1 MFKDLGVHKK
11 GGVITERNPEYCTI
25 RTRVPAGM
33 ITPDQLR
40 GIADIA
46 DRYGADAVQMTVR
59 QTIEMPH
66 MPPDRLEDIS
76 RDLSANGTPLG
87 AEKDEV
93 KNVIACTGNQRCIF
107 GNIDA
112 VALAREIDRRFF
124 GKEMPVK
131 LRIAV
136 SGCPNA
142 CTSPTLN
149 EIGVMGKIEP
159 IRVPG
164 MCTGCGTCVE
174 YCKEEAIAIK
184 RGISVLESSKCIDC
198 GVCIRS
204 CPYDLLKS
212 SGPYYLITVGGS
224 RGRHPKIGRE
234 LVAVRTSSAA
244 ADVVEKV
251 VTWIYRKAWSGRLLS
266 DQLDDLG
273 FETFRAEI
281 RDQVPPE
288 DLFRP
293 GVLAEGEVTG
303 GSGI

>member
-1 MFKDLGVHKK
+1 MLKDLGVHKK

-25 RTRVPAGM
+25 RTRIPAGM
-33 ITPDQLR
+33 ITPEQLR

-46 DRYGADAVQMTVR
+46 ERYGADAVQMTVR
-59 QTIEMPH
+59 QTIELPH
-66 MPPDRLEDIS
+66 MPPEHLDAIS
-76 RDLSANGTPLG
+76 RDLSTNSTPLG
-87 AEKDEV
+87 AERDEV

-112 VALAREIDRRFF
+112 VALAVEIDKRVF
-124 GKEMPVK
+124 GREMPVK
-131 LRIAV
+131 MRIAV

-142 CTSPTLN
+142 CTSPMLN

-174 YCKEEAIAIK
+174 YCKEDAIAIK
-184 RGISVLESSKCIDC
+184 KGISVLDSSKCIDC

-212 SGPYYLITVGGS
+212 SGPYYLITVGGN

-234 LVAVRTSSAA
+234 LVAVRSSSAA

-251 VTWIYRKAWSGRLLS
+251 VTWVYRRAWSGRLLA
-266 DQLDDLG
+266 DQLDDLQ
-273 FETFRAEI
+273 FEQFRAELRSQI
-281 RDQVPPE
+281 PEE
-288 DLFRP
+288 DLFKA
-293 GVLAEGEVTG
+293 GVVAEDISADTAT
-303 GSGI
+303 

>member
-1 MFKDLGVHKK
+1 MFKDPGVYKK

-25 RTRVPAGM
+25 RTRIPAG
-33 ITPDQLR
+33 ILRPAQLR

-46 DRYGADAVQMTVR
+46 ERYGIGAVQMTVR
-59 QTIEMPH
+59 QTIELPG
-66 MPPDRLEDIS
+66 MPPDRLENIS
-76 RDLSANGTPLG
+76 HDLSMNDTPVG

-112 VALAREIDRRFF
+112 IALATEIDRRLF
-124 GKEMPVK
+124 GKEMPIK
-131 LRIAV
+131 MRIAV
-136 SGCPNA
+136 SGCPNS
-142 CTSPTLN
+142 CTSPMLN
-149 EIGVMGKIEP
+149 EIGVMGRIEP

-174 YCKEEAIAIK
+174 YCKEDAIAIK
-184 RGISVLESSKCIDC
+184 KGVSVLDSAKCIDC

-212 SGPYYLITVGGS
+212 SGPYYLVTVGGS

-251 VTWIYRKAWSGRLLS
+251 VTWVYRNAWSGRLLA
-266 DQLDDLG
+266 DQLDDLRFG
-273 FETFRAEI
+273 DFQAEI
-281 RDQVPPE
+281 RDQIPE
-288 DLFRP
+288 DALFRP
-293 GVLAEGEVTG
+293 GVIPVEDVSAGTG
-303 GSGI
+303 T

>member
-1 MFKDLGVHKK
+1 
-11 GGVITERNPEYCTI
+11 
-25 RTRVPAGM
+25 
-33 ITPDQLR
+33 
-40 GIADIA
+40 
-46 DRYGADAVQMTVR
+46 
-59 QTIEMPH
+59 
-66 MPPDRLEDIS
+66 
-76 RDLSANGTPLG
+76 
-87 AEKDEV
+87 
-93 KNVIACTGNQRCIF
+93 GNQRCIF
-107 GNIDA
+107 GNVDA
-112 VALAREIDRRFF
+112 IALATEIDRRLF

-142 CTSPTLN
+142 CTSPMLN

-174 YCKEEAIAIK
+174 YCKEDAIAIK
-184 RGISVLESSKCIDC
+184 KGISVLDSAKCIDC

-234 LVAVRTSSAA
+234 LVAVRSSSAA

-251 VTWIYRKAWSGRLLS
+251 VSWVYRRAWSGRLLA
-266 DQLDDLG
+266 DQLDDLR
-273 FETFRAEI
+273 FETFREEI
-281 RDQVPPE
+281 RKQIPEE
-288 DLFRP
+288 DLFIP
-293 GVLAEGEVTG
+293 GVLAE
-303 GSGI
+303 SGISAGTGT

>member
-25 RTRVPAGM
+25 RTRIPAGM

-40 GIADIA
+40 GVADIA
-46 DRYGADAVQMTVR
+46 ERYGADAVQMTVR
-59 QTIEMPH
+59 QTIELPH
-66 MPPDRLEDIS
+66 MPPEHLDAIS
-76 RDLSANGTPLG
+76 RDLSTNGTPLG
-87 AEKDEV
+87 AERDEV

-112 VALAREIDRRFF
+112 VALAREIDKRLF
-124 GKEMPVK
+124 GREMPVK
-131 LRIAV
+131 IRIAV

-142 CTSPTLN
+142 CTSPMLN
-149 EIGVMGKIEP
+149 EIGVTGKIEP

-174 YCKEEAIAIK
+174 YCKEGAISINK
-184 RGISVLESSKCIDC
+184 GISVLDSSKCIDC

-224 RGRHPKIGRE
+224 RGRHPRVGRE
-234 LVAVRTSSAA
+234 LVAVRSSSAA

-251 VTWIYRKAWSGRLLS
+251 VTWVYRKAWSGRLLS
-266 DQLDDLG
+266 DQLDDLQ
-273 FETFRAEI
+273 FERFTAEI
-281 RDQVPPE
+281 RSQIPEE
-288 DLFRP
+288 DLFKP
-293 GVLAEGEVTG
+293 GVIAEDINADTG
-303 GSGI
+303 T

>member
-25 RTRVPAGM
+25 RTRIPAGM

-40 GIADIA
+40 GVADIA
-46 DRYGADAVQMTVR
+46 ERYGADAVQMTVR
-59 QTIEMPH
+59 QTIELPH
-66 MPPDRLEDIS
+66 MPPEHLDAIS
-76 RDLSANGTPLG
+76 RDLSTNGTPLG
-87 AEKDEV
+87 AERDEV
-93 KNVIACTGNQRCIF
+93 KNVIACTGSQRCIF

-112 VALAREIDRRFF
+112 VALAKEIDKRLF
-124 GKEMPVK
+124 GREMPVK
-131 LRIAV
+131 IRIAV

-142 CTSPTLN
+142 CTSPMLN
-149 EIGVMGKIEP
+149 EIGVTGKIEP

-174 YCKEEAIAIK
+174 YCKEDAISINK
-184 RGISVLESSKCIDC
+184 GISVLDSSKCIDC

-224 RGRHPKIGRE
+224 RGRHPKVGRE
-234 LVAVRTSSAA
+234 LVAVRSSSAA

-251 VTWIYRKAWSGRLLS
+251 VTWVYRKAWSGRLLS
-266 DQLDDLG
+266 DQLDDLQ
-273 FETFRAEI
+273 FERFTAEI
-281 RDQVPPE
+281 RSQIPEE
-288 DLFRP
+288 DLFKP
-293 GVLAEGEVTG
+293 GVIAEDINADTAT
-303 GSGI
+303 

>member
-1 MFKDLGVHKK
+1 MFKDLGVYKK
-11 GGVITERNPEYCTI
+11 GGVITERNPEYCAV
-25 RTRVPAGM
+25 RTRIPAGM
-33 ITPDQLR
+33 ISADQLR
-40 GIADIA
+40 GIADIVE
-46 DRYGADAVQMTVR
+46 RYGGEGVQLTVR
-59 QTIEMPH
+59 QTIELPS
-66 MPPDRLEDIS
+66 MPPDRLEGIS
-76 RDLSANGTPLG
+76 RDLSMNGTPLG
-87 AEKDEV
+87 AERDEV

-112 VALAREIDRRFF
+112 VALAREIDRRLF

-131 LRIAV
+131 LRIAI

-142 CTSPTLN
+142 CTSPMLN

-174 YCKEEAIAIK
+174 YCQESAITIK
-184 RGISVLESSKCIDC
+184 KGISVLDSEKCVDC

-212 SGPYYLITVGGS
+212 SGPYYLITVGGN

-251 VTWIYRKAWSGRLLS
+251 VTWVYRNAWSGRLLS
-266 DQLDDLG
+266 DQLDDLQ
-273 FETFRAEI
+273 FDTFRSEI
-281 RDQVPPE
+281 QNQIPDE
-288 DLFRP
+288 DLFTP
-293 GVLAEGEVTG
+293 GVITESEVNA
-303 GSGI
+303 GSVT

>member
-1 MFKDLGVHKK
+1 MLKDLGVHKK

-33 ITPDQLR
+33 ITPEQLR

-46 DRYGADAVQMTVR
+46 ERYGADAVQMTVR
-59 QTIEMPH
+59 QTIELPH
-66 MPPDRLEDIS
+66 MPPEQLDDIS
-76 RDLSANGTPLG
+76 RDLSTNGTPLG
-87 AEKDEV
+87 AERDEV

-112 VALAREIDRRFF
+112 IALAMEIDKRLF
-124 GKEMPVK
+124 GGEMPVK

-142 CTSPTLN
+142 CTSPMLN
-149 EIGVMGKIEP
+149 EIGVTGKIEP

-174 YCKEEAIAIK
+174 YCKEDAIAIK
-184 RGISVLESSKCIDC
+184 KGISVLDSSKCIDC
-198 GVCIRS
+198 GVCVRS

-212 SGPYYLITVGGS
+212 SGPYYFITVGGS
-224 RGRHPKIGRE
+224 RGRHPKVGRE
-234 LVAVRTSSAA
+234 LVAVRSSSVA

-251 VTWIYRKAWSGRLLS
+251 VSWVYRRAWSGRLLS
-266 DQLDDLG
+266 DQLEDLQ
-273 FETFRAEI
+273 FEKFREEI
-281 RDQVPPE
+281 RGQIPE
-288 DLFRP
+288 GELFRP
-293 GVLAEGEVTG
+293 GILAEEDISAGTG
-303 GSGI
+303 T

>member
-1 MFKDLGVHKK
+1 MLKDLGVHKK

-25 RTRVPAGM
+25 RTRIPAGM

-46 DRYGADAVQMTVR
+46 ERYGTDAVQMTVR
-59 QTIEMPH
+59 QTIELPH
-66 MPPDRLEDIS
+66 MPPEHLDAIS
-76 RDLSANGTPLG
+76 RDLSTNGTPLG
-87 AEKDEV
+87 AERDEV

-112 VALAREIDRRFF
+112 VALAVEIDKRVF
-124 GKEMPVK
+124 GREMPMK
-131 LRIAV
+131 MRIAV

-142 CTSPTLN
+142 CTSPMLN

-174 YCKEEAIAIK
+174 YCKEDAIAIK
-184 RGISVLESSKCIDC
+184 KGISVLDSSKCIDC

-224 RGRHPKIGRE
+224 RGRHPKVGRE
-234 LVAVRTSSAA
+234 LVAVRSSSAA

-251 VTWIYRKAWSGRLLS
+251 VTWVYRKAWSGRLLS
-266 DQLDDLG
+266 DQLDDLQ
-273 FETFRAEI
+273 FEQFKAEI
-281 RDQVPPE
+281 RSKIPEE
-288 DLFRP
+288 DLFKA
-293 GVLAEGEVTG
+293 GVIAGDDISAGTA
-303 GSGI
+303 I

>member
-1 MFKDLGVHKK
+1 MLKDLGIHKK

-25 RTRVPAGM
+25 RTRIPAGM

-46 DRYGADAVQMTVR
+46 ERYGTDAVQMTVR
-59 QTIEMPH
+59 QTIELPH
-66 MPPDRLEDIS
+66 MPPDHLDAIS
-76 RDLSANGTPLG
+76 RDLSTNGTPLG
-87 AEKDEV
+87 AERDEV

-112 VALAREIDRRFF
+112 VALAVEIDKRVF
-124 GKEMPVK
+124 GREMPVK
-131 LRIAV
+131 MRIAV

-142 CTSPTLN
+142 CTSPMLN

-174 YCKEEAIAIK
+174 YCKEDAIAIK
-184 RGISVLESSKCIDC
+184 KGISVLDISKCIDC

-224 RGRHPKIGRE
+224 RGRHPKVGRE
-234 LVAVRTSSAA
+234 LVAVRSSSAA

-251 VTWIYRKAWSGRLLS
+251 VSWVYRRAWSGRLLA
-266 DQLDDLG
+266 DQLDDLQ
-273 FETFRAEI
+273 FEQFTAELRSQI
-281 RDQVPPE
+281 PEE
-288 DLFRP
+288 DLFKA
-293 GVLAEGEVTG
+293 GVIAEDISADTAT
-303 GSGI
+303 

>member
-1 MFKDLGVHKK
+1 MFKDRGVHKR

-25 RTRVPAGM
+25 RTRLPAGM
-33 ITPDQLR
+33 IRPGQLR

-46 DRYGADAVQMTVR
+46 ERYGADAVQLTVR
-59 QTIEMPH
+59 QTIEIPG
-66 MPPDRLEDIS
+66 MPPERLDDIS
-76 RDLSANGTPLG
+76 NDLTTNETPLG

-93 KNVIACTGNQRCIF
+93 KNVIACTGNRRCIF

-112 VALAREIDRRFF
+112 ISLALEIDRRLF

-142 CTSPTLN
+142 CTSPMLN
-149 EIGVMGKIEP
+149 EIGVMGRIEP

-174 YCKEEAIAIK
+174 YCKEDAIAIK
-184 RGISVLESSKCIDC
+184 KGISVLDSSKCIDC

-212 SGPYYLITVGGS
+212 SGPYYVITVGGS

-234 LVAVRTSSAA
+234 LVAVRSSRAA

-251 VTWIYRKAWSGRLLS
+251 VTWVYRRAWSGWLLA
-266 DQLDDLG
+266 DQLDELR
-273 FETFRAEI
+273 FETFREEI
-281 RDQVPPE
+281 RAQIAEE

-293 GVLAEGEVTG
+293 GILGEEDVSSGTVT
-303 GSGI
+303 

>member
-1 MFKDLGVHKK
+1 MLKDLGIHKK

-25 RTRVPAGM
+25 RTRIPAGM

-46 DRYGADAVQMTVR
+46 ERYGTDAVQMTVR
-59 QTIEMPH
+59 QTIELPH
-66 MPPDRLEDIS
+66 MLPDHLDAIS
-76 RDLSANGTPLG
+76 RDLSTNGTPLG
-87 AEKDEV
+87 AERDEV

-112 VALAREIDRRFF
+112 VALAVEIDKRVF
-124 GKEMPVK
+124 GREMPVK
-131 LRIAV
+131 MRIAV

-142 CTSPTLN
+142 CTSPMLN

-174 YCKEEAIAIK
+174 YCKEDAIAIK
-184 RGISVLESSKCIDC
+184 KGISVLDISKCIDC

-224 RGRHPKIGRE
+224 RGRHPKVGRE
-234 LVAVRTSSAA
+234 LVAVRSSSAA

-251 VTWIYRKAWSGRLLS
+251 VSWVYRRAWSGRLLA
-266 DQLDDLG
+266 DQLDDLQ
-273 FETFRAEI
+273 FEQFTAELRSQI
-281 RDQVPPE
+281 PEE
-288 DLFRP
+288 DLFKA
-293 GVLAEGEVTG
+293 GVIAEDISADTAT
-303 GSGI
+303 